1 MEELADSAES
11 TMKELDS
18 MKNRAYSTVSQFQTC
33 EYCGDS
39 VTGRQFYLFP
49 CSHGF
54 HSNCLLKKAAQHLEP
69 AQLSAVRG
77 IEDMLCQPALAA
89 VVRSQQKNGGAG
101 RGNESQS
108 DARAR
113 AQVRRKIGVCFFSF
127 FFRFL

>member
-39 VTGRQFYLFP
+39 VTARQFYLFP

-54 HSNCLLKKAAQHLEP
+54 HSKCLLKRAPQHFEP
-69 AQLSAVRG
+69 AKLSAVRG
-77 IEDMLCQPALAA
+77 IEDMLCQPE
-89 VVRSQQKNGGAG
+89 VTNRNPMPGP
-101 RGNESQS
+101 E
-108 DARAR
+108 
-113 AQVRRKIGVCFFSF
+113 RR
-127 FFRFL
+127 